1 MKKIIILLLLSPIFI
16 TAQVASVDF
25 FVINDGMEEEYL
37 EMEKVWVEF
46 HKQMIAE
53 GKMYGWSLFK
63 VVSTSSEEGDSPDY
77 MTLNRFE
84 SIEAMEAMWSD
95 MNYEKFLKIVKK
107 KVKGKL
113 STRKIKK
120 IVEAKVKKSHHSYV
134 IEMTDQ
140 TVPSIEMEVGEILQV
155 DAMIQ
160 QVDDYEGYETN
171 IAKPILQRN
180 VNDGNL
186 KWWGLTKVSNRND
199 QALKEITHFTWQIP
213 VEGKEMDWWS
223 EKSSSIFGGEFAY
236 GKLANL
242 VGESRKVLGSGKLQL
257 IISEK

>member
-1 MKKIIILLLLSPIFI
+1 MKKIIVLLLLSPIFI

-63 VVSTSSEEGDSPDY
+63 VVSTSIEEGDSPDY

-107 KVKGKL
+107 RVKGKL

-140 TVPSIEMEVGEILQV
+140 TVPSVEMEVGEFIQV

-171 IAKPILQRN
+171 IAK
-180 VNDGNL
+180 
-186 KWWGLTKVSNRND
+186 VSNRND

-213 VEGKEMDWWS
+213 IEGKEMDWWS

-257 IISEK
+257 IMSEK